1 MGNSASKPES
11 VVLNKSSSYLGSYF
25 CWGLASISES
35 NLKIHYFNKI
45 NKIPHIAKKYPSK
58 YANILLSLSINFSI
72 DQTPVFLFSRTTEL
86 FWPPFAK
93 HLNPL

>member
-11 VVLNKSSSYLGSYF
+11 VVLNKSSSYLESCF
-25 CWGLASISES
+25 CWGLASVSES
-35 NLKIHYFNKI
+35 NLKIDYFNKI

-58 YANILLSLSINFSI
+58 YTNILLSLSINFSI
-72 DQTPVFLFSRTTEL
+72 DQTPVFLFSRNTEF

-93 HLNPL
+93 H